1 MVGQLSLSTGD
12 PRPNKTV
19 TGGQNPLQYG
29 RRFQLVQITRT
40 HKEVMGLKWFLVL
53 GVTLAVV
60 LVATEARRERTT
72 TPASS
77 VTSAGVT
84 KESITAKIS
93 KVRSGLKERVDVTV
107 DKVKVKS
114 RELRMESEKKRV
126 ERKLA
131 RDQKKADK
139 ELKKAQKSEPH
150 NPHNLNMPDCNPR
163 GMVYNGRMCVPP
175 SKMRV

>member
-1 MVGQLSLSTGD
+1 
-12 PRPNKTV
+12 
-19 TGGQNPLQYG
+19 
-29 RRFQLVQITRT
+29 
-40 HKEVMGLKWFLVL
+40 MGSKWFLVL

-72 TPASS
+72 TPATS
-77 VTSAGVT
+77 SAGVT
-84 KESITAKIS
+84 KESITAKIG

-163 GMVYNGRMCVPP
+163 GMVYNGRMCVLP

>member
-1 MVGQLSLSTGD
+1 
-12 PRPNKTV
+12 
-19 TGGQNPLQYG
+19 
-29 RRFQLVQITRT
+29 
-40 HKEVMGLKWFLVL
+40 MGSKWFLVL

-72 TPASS
+72 TPATS
-77 VTSAGVT
+77 SAGVT
-84 KESITAKIS
+84 KESITAKIG

-163 GMVYNGRMCVPP
+163 GMVYNGRMCVEP